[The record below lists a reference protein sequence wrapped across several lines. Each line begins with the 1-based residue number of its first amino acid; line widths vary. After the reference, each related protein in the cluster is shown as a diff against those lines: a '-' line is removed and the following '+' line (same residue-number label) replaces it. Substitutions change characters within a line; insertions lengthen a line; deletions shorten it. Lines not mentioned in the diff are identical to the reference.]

1 MEMTVWMDAWQM
13 QCCGEK
19 FRVGSTVE
27 WTLGPAGQDWL
38 ASVLG
43 EAAAEVDAREEHHGG
58 VSKET
63 LGTRGQVQSITAV
76 HCRYAPT
83 PGADSGTRYPVK
95 GTQVL
100 TAVESADRWTQKDH
114 DELLFVGYLVR
125 LATT

>member
-1 MEMTVWMDAWQM
+1 MEMTIWMDAWQM

-27 WTLGPAGQDWL
+27 WGLRPASQDWL

-43 EAAAEVDAREEHHGG
+43 EAAAEVDAAEEHHGSG
-58 VSKET
+58 AP
-63 LGTRGQVQSITAV
+63 GPRGLVRSITAV
-76 HCRYAPT
+76 HCRYAPL
-83 PGADSGTRYPVK
+83 PGAASETRYPVK

-100 TAVESADRWTQKDH
+100 TAVESADRWTQGDR
-114 DELLFVGYLVR
+114 DELSFVGYLVR